1 MKLSKKKTIVIF
13 ITIVATILISAS
25 IFIIFS
31 NHTIAT
37 AENEPTVQD
46 NSVPDVT
53 PENTTFEIAEESP
66 ENEEIIEKIKITI
79 SSKLENYNL
88 YYWYKPLEVEDN
100 EIEENY
106 ILCGNEIEIEEN
118 ANLYFKYELT
128 GNYSQNPYTLEI
140 NTINKEKI
148 VEEAPENEGATEEQ
162 LQKEKVTKIS
172 NTAPYYIVVNYS
184 SNVVTIYGKDE
195 NNEYTRPIKA
205 MICSTGIAT
214 PRSGIYKL
222 GARSKWR
229 ALFGNVYGQ
238 YAVNI
243 VGNILFH
250 SVPYLSTD
258 NSTLEYWE
266 YDKLGTS
273 ASAGCIRLKVEDA
286 LWIFNNCGRGTQ
298 VEFSASAPTPLGKPG
313 AKKISGYPDL
323 RGFDPTDPASN
334 NPWRNANVSQNNNPS
349 NTPSP
354 TEPVET
360 KPEIKPE
367 VKPDPT
373 PQPNPDPKPDPSP
386 DPTPDPTP
394 DPDPEPEPTPDPIP
408 QPTPDPSAHL
418 PKID

>member
-13 ITIVATILISAS
+13 IMIVITILISAG
-25 IFIIFS
+25 IFIAYS

-37 AENEPTVQD
+37 TQNEPITENE
-46 NSVPDVT
+46 SIPDVT
-53 PENTTFEIAEESP
+53 TENTVIEVSQTEP
-66 ENEEIIEKIKITI
+66 TIEKIKITI
-79 SSKLENYNL
+79 SSKLENYHL
-88 YYWYKPLEVEDN
+88 YCWHKPLEVADN
-100 EIEENY
+100 EMVEENY
-106 ILCGNEIEIEEN
+106 ILCGNELEIEEN
-118 ANLYFKYELT
+118 ATLYFKYELD
-128 GNYSQNPYTLEI
+128 GSFSQNPYLLEI
-140 NTINKEKI
+140 NNIDKEEMI
-148 VEEAPENEGATEEQ
+148 EEPLDSEGATQEQ

-184 SNVVTIYGKDE
+184 ANVVTIYGKDE
-195 NNEYTRPIKA
+195 NNEYTKPVRA
-205 MICSTGIAT
+205 MICSTGVAT
-214 PRSGIYKL
+214 PKSGVYKL

-298 VEFSASAPTPLGKPG
+298 VEFSSSAPTPLGKPG

-334 NPWRNANVSQNNNPS
+334 NPWKNANVSQNNNSSS
-349 NTPSP
+349 NPVSP
-354 TEPVET
+354 
-360 KPEIKPE
+360 KPE
-367 VKPDPT
+367 VKPDPI
-373 PQPNPDPKPDPSP
+373 PEPKPDPKPEVKPDPEP
-386 DPTPDPTP
+386 DPTPDPEP
-394 DPDPEPEPTPDPIP
+394 DPNPTPTPNPEPEPSPD
-408 QPTPDPSAHL
+408 L
-418 PKID
+418 PKVEETGNE